1 MAKKNSSMAAQE
13 ADWQTESDLRTLI
26 ECEKIEKDP
35 KRFKAAKDLAKKKMM
50 EVAAVASSTE
60 TD

>member
-1 MAKKNSSMAAQE
+1 MARNSAMVAEEENWRA
-13 ADWQTESDLRTLI
+13 ESDLRTLI

-50 EVAAVASSTE
+50 EVAAVAAE
-60 TD
+60 AD

>member
-1 MAKKNSSMAAQE
+1 MANKNRNMVAQE

-26 ECEKIEKDP
+26 ECEKIENDP
-35 KRFKAAKDLAKKKMM
+35 KRFKAAKELAKKKMM
-50 EVAAVASSTE
+50 EAASVASE